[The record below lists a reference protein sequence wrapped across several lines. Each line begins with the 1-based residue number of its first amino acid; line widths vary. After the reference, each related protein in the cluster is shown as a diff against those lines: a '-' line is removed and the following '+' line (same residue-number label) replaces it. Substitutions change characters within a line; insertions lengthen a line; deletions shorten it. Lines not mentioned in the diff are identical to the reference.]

1 MGKLIDNT
9 LESIKRKRQRILD
22 GGLDCIPSPFERF
35 SDDFVG
41 IEQSTYYVVT
51 SLTKGSKTQFTSYV
65 FIYRPILYAYY
76 HPEKN
81 LKVKVL
87 YFPLEE
93 TPERITQR
101 FMSYVYYMRTGKRKS
116 PKELRST
123 QTALDQEVIDFFEL
137 PENKRLL
144 EFYESCIQ
152 FYDSTNPTGIYKD
165 CRQYAEEHGTTHYLK
180 IKKKDEFGV
189 EQDAEVFES
198 YVPDDPDEY
207 KLIIIDTINLIDTE
221 RGMDKRQ
228 SINKLSEYL
237 AKYLR
242 NRYGFS
248 PVVIQQQSAD
258 SENNEAFKL
267 GRIRPTT
274 YALGDSKYTSH
285 DANVVLG
292 LFAPFRF
299 GLTDCFDYDIKKL
312 RDNIRF
318 CEVLTNRDGDLG
330 GMIPLFFD
338 GAVCDFRE
346 LPPPTDTQ
354 ALDNIYRYLHS
365 IRQ

>member
-9 LESIKRKRQRILD
+9 LESIKKKRQRILE
-22 GGLDCIPSPFERF
+22 GGLNCIPSPFRRF
-35 SDDFVG
+35 SNDFVG
-41 IEQSTYYVVT
+41 IEQSTYYTVT
-51 SLTKGSKTQFTSYV
+51 SMTKGAKTQFTSYL
-65 FIYRPILYAYY
+65 FMYWPILYSYN

-81 LKVKVL
+81 LKIKIF

-101 FMSYVYYMRTGKRKS
+101 FMSYVYYIKTGKRKS
-116 PKELRST
+116 PRELRST
-123 QTALDQEVIDFFEL
+123 QTALDEEVIEFFEH
-137 PENKRLL
+137 PENRAIL
-144 EFYESCIQ
+144 EYFEKCVIFYE
-152 FYDSTNPTGIYKD
+152 STNPTGVYKD
-165 CRQYAEEHGTTHYLK
+165 CRKYAEEHGKVNYIK
-180 IKKKDEFGV
+180 IKRKDEFGV
-189 EQDAEVFES
+189 EQEQEIFGNYE
-198 YVPDDPDEY
+198 PNDPDEY
-207 KLIIIDTINLIDTE
+207 KIVIIDTINLIDTE

-237 AKYLR
+237 SIYLR

-258 SENNEAFKL
+258 SENNDAFKL
-267 GRIRPTT
+267 GRIRPAIS
-274 YALGDSKYTSH
+274 ALGDSKYTSH

-299 GLTDCFDYDIKKL
+299 GLTECFDYDIKKF

-318 CEVLTNRDGDLG
+318 CEVLVNRDGELG
-330 GMIPLFFD
+330 GIVPLFFD

-346 LPPPTDTQ
+346 LPPANDKN
-354 ALDNIYRYLHS
+354 ALNNIYKYLET

>member
-9 LESIKRKRQRILD
+9 LKSIKKNRQRILD
-22 GGLDCIPSPFERF
+22 GYLNCIPSPFRRF
-35 SDDFVG
+35 SNDFVG
-41 IEQSTYYVVT
+41 IEQSTYYTVT
-51 SLTKGSKTQFTSYV
+51 SMTKGGKTQFTSYL
-65 FIYRPILYAYY
+65 FMYWPILYSFS

-81 LKVKVL
+81 LKIKIL

-101 FMSYVYYMRTGKRKS
+101 FMSFVYYMRTGKRKS
-116 PKELRST
+116 PRDLRSIKE
-123 QTALDQEVIDFFEL
+123 ALDEEVIEFFEH
-137 PENKRLL
+137 PENKKLL
-144 EFYESCIQ
+144 DYFEECIM
-152 FYDSTNPTGIYKD
+152 FFDSTNPTGIYKD
-165 CRQYAEEHGTTHYLK
+165 CRQYAEEHGTTHYIK

-189 EQDAEVFES
+189 EQDAEVFSS
-198 YVPDDPDEY
+198 YEPDDPDEY

-221 RGMDKRQ
+221 RGMDKRE

-242 NRYGFS
+242 NRYAYS
-248 PVVIQQQSAD
+248 PVVIQQQSAE

-267 GRIRPTT
+267 GRIRPAVYT
-274 YALGDSKYTSH
+274 LGDSKYPSH
-285 DANVVLG
+285 DANFVLG
-292 LFAPFRF
+292 IFSPFRF
-299 GLTDCFDYDIKKL
+299 GLTESFDYDIKKL

-318 CEVLTNRDGDLG
+318 VEVLVNRDGELG
-330 GMIPLFFD
+330 GMVALFFD

-346 LPPPTDTQ
+346 LPLPTDTV
-354 ALDNIYRYLHS
+354 ALDKVYKYLES

>member
-22 GGLDCIPSPFERF
+22 GGLNCIPSPFRRF
-35 SDDFVG
+35 SNDFVG
-41 IEQSTYYVVT
+41 IEQSTFYVVT
-51 SLTKGSKTQFTSYV
+51 SMTKGAKTQFTSYV
-65 FIYRPILYAYY
+65 FIYHPILYAYY

-81 LKVKVL
+81 LKVKIL

-116 PKELRST
+116 PRELRST

-137 PENKRLL
+137 PENKKLL

-198 YVPDDPDEY
+198 YEPEDPDEY
-207 KLIIIDTINLIDTE
+207 KLIVIDTINLIDTE

-318 CEVLTNRDGDLG
+318 CEVLTNRDGELG

>member
-1 MGKLIDNT
+1 M
-9 LESIKRKRQRILD
+9 
-22 GGLDCIPSPFERF
+22 
-35 SDDFVG
+35 
-41 IEQSTYYVVT
+41 
-51 SLTKGSKTQFTSYV
+51 
-65 FIYRPILYAYY
+65 
-76 HPEKN
+76 
-81 LKVKVL
+81 
-87 YFPLEE
+87 
-93 TPERITQR
+93 
-101 FMSYVYYMRTGKRKS
+101 
-116 PKELRST
+116 
-123 QTALDQEVIDFFEL
+123 
-137 PENKRLL
+137 
-144 EFYESCIQ
+144 
-152 FYDSTNPTGIYKD
+152 
-165 CRQYAEEHGTTHYLK
+165 
-180 IKKKDEFGV
+180 
-189 EQDAEVFES
+189 
-198 YVPDDPDEY
+198 
-207 KLIIIDTINLIDTE
+207 
-221 RGMDKRQ
+221 
-228 SINKLSEYL
+228 SEYL

-318 CEVLTNRDGDLG
+318 CEVLTNRDGELG